1 MQISFSSIVFPAL
14 LAAYSGQAAYLTKF
28 KDDVSDTFYKSIPDP
43 LYWPTF
49 VVAVAAAIIASQA
62 MISGAFAII
71 SQSLSLGCFPR
82 VKVVHTSAKYEGQ
95 VYIPEINYLL
105 MVACVVVCFAFK
117 TTEKIGN
124 AYGIAVVAVMVITTC
139 LVTLIMLVIW
149 KTRIWWIALFFF
161 GFGAI
166 EAVYLSSVLYKF
178 KQGGYLPLA
187 FSLILMISMG
197 IWHYV
202 QRERYIYE
210 LHNKV
215 SSEYVRD
222 LAARTDIN
230 RLPGIGLLYSEL
242 VQGIPP
248 IFPHFISNIP
258 STHSV
263 LVFVSIKSI
272 PISKVALEE
281 RFLFRQVEPREYRM
295 FRCIVRYGYKDAI
308 EEPHEFERQLVENLK
323 EFIRHEHFIREGGN
337 NESAPEEDNI
347 QHSTLLAV
355 KDGKTKVSPAVHV
368 EESPQQP
375 NQPSISSVSI
385 QSIYASS
392 RSTQSMNGIK
402 SANSSGGMI
411 HASVPKGAAEEM
423 QFVQRAME
431 KGVIYLIGEAEVVA
445 KPESSWFKKLVV
457 DYSYGFL
464 RKNFRQGQTVLAIP
478 RTRLLRVGMT
488 YEV

>member
-1 MQISFSSIVFPAL
+1 
-14 LAAYSGQAAYLTKF
+14 
-28 KDDVSDTFYKSIPDP
+28 
-43 LYWPTF
+43 
-49 VVAVAAAIIASQA
+49 
-62 MISGAFAII
+62 
-71 SQSLSLGCFPR
+71 
-82 VKVVHTSAKYEGQ
+82 
-95 VYIPEINYLL
+95 
-105 MVACVVVCFAFK
+105 
-117 TTEKIGN
+117 
-124 AYGIAVVAVMVITTC
+124 MVITTC

-178 KQGGYLPLA
+178 KQGGYFPLA

-202 QRERYIYE
+202 HRERYIYE
-210 LHNKV
+210 LQNKV
-215 SSEYVRD
+215 SNEYVRD

-347 QHSTLLAV
+347 QYSTLLAV

-385 QSIYASS
+385 QSINASS
-392 RSTQSMNGIK
+392 RSTQSVNGIK

-411 HASVPKGAAEEM
+411 HASVPKGAEEEM
-423 QFVQRAME
+423 QFVQKAME

-445 KPESSWFKKLVV
+445 KPESFWFKKLVV
-457 DYSYGFL
+457 DYGYSFL
-464 RKNFRQGQTVLAIP
+464 RKNFRQGKTALAIP